1 VHVHVHVH
9 VRPGQRWKALPE
21 AEKAKYKTGLTYLAA
36 SGQGGVRTWVPTS
49 APSLLP
55 TPTTTAVAMT
65 PSNERRASDSH
76 FTAMPVP
83 PPTPAVP
90 FGAPSALPP
99 GVSQ

>member
-9 VRPGQRWKALPE
+9 VRPGQRWKALSE

-49 APSLLP
+49 ALSLLP
-55 TPTTTAVAMT
+55 APTTTAVAMIQ
-65 PSNERRASDSH
+65 SNERRASDSH
-76 FTAMPVP
+76 FTTMPVP
-83 PPTPAVP
+83 PRQPAVP
-90 FGAPSALPP
+90 FGAPSALPS